1 MELNNLSGRQP
12 MPQKSP
18 LIFTIYKDVKG
29 EYRWRAKRG
38 SKIIANGG
46 EGYKRKESLLKTLNN
61 TIYTIRHTPSLVK
74 FKDTTKKW

>member
-38 SKIIANGG
+38 SKIIANCG
-46 EGYKRKESLLKTLNN
+46 EGYKRKESCLKTLNS
-61 TIYTIRHTPSLVK
+61 IIQRVRHAPSLVK
-74 FKDTTKKW
+74 FKDTTKNW